1 MKKGMIIL
9 IIAGILIFFLCV
21 KPDDNSRAVSEMENN
36 AVGTGAVSHRQDEVA
51 QEKKAEPKTT
61 EEAQSDQANRRR

>member
-36 AVGTGAVSHRQDEVA
+36 AVGTGAVSHRQDEGA
-51 QEKKAEPKTT
+51 QG
-61 EEAQSDQANRRR
+61 RCV